1 MLDKLL
7 KIGIIIGME
16 EILDDSYF
24 FKEDLCVT

>member
-16 EILDDSYF
+16 EILDASYF